1 MTTSLPFLQLLE
13 QQINAQD
20 TTILLLAK
28 GKSGILE
35 MGGKRITH
43 PQSTISETNGS
54 LSLLLNT
61 NPLLPLTTPD
71 RRISNLFQGIY
82 DAFQPVRESLV
93 GVWLHGSLATADF
106 TPYSDVDA
114 LLVVRDEV
122 LQDEVVYRQVK
133 TAVLAAL
140 RHIFLFDPLQ
150 HHGFFVAT
158 PHTLAAWPAAYLP
171 AAALIHARPLWPI
184 APPVSLHEHRNPAE
198 EKTLFHNLAQ
208 QIYQATP
215 PPNLHKAKGLLS
227 QFMLLPAAY
236 CQAMGNP
243 VYKRESF
250 GLVQEQFQIQWQ
262 PMEEASRMRQEWK
275 TPKRPFWSLL
285 LSLTNPWLASRLY
298 RPIERRLPVCHHYP
312 NWMQFIQAMQKLA
325 QAMEQKIV

>member
-1 MTTSLPFLQLLE
+1 MSVRPLQVLEKDMNSQQAAPFASLAFGQGAVHLSGDQTS
-13 QQINAQD
+13 I
-20 TTILLLAK
+20 
-28 GKSGILE
+28 
-35 MGGKRITH
+35 
-43 PQSTISETNGS
+43 S
-54 LSLLLNT
+54 LSREVLETADLRLHHLLIGLKQA
-61 NPLLPLTTPD
+61 
-71 RRISNLFQGIY
+71 IH
-82 DAFQPVRESLV
+82 PVQEQV
-93 GVWLHGSLATADF
+93 IGVWLHGSLATADF

-114 LLVVRDEV
+114 LFVVRDEV
-122 LQDEVVYRQVK
+122 LQDEVAYRRVK

-140 RHIFLFDPLQ
+140 RHVFLFDPLQ

-158 PHTLAAWPAAYLP
+158 PHILAFWPAAYLP
-171 AAALIHARPLWPI
+171 AAALSHARLLEPI
-184 APPVSLHEHRNPAE
+184 SEPISLHEYRNATE
-198 EKTLFHNLAQ
+198 GKLLLQNLVQ
-208 QIYQATP
+208 QMCRATP
-215 PPNLHKAKGLLS
+215 PPNLYKAKGLLS

-236 CQAMGNP
+236 CQAMGNS

-250 GLVQEQFQIQWQ
+250 GLVQEQFQTHWQ

-275 TPKRPFWSLL
+275 TPKRPFWALI